1 MIKNNLTK
9 RSKSV
14 QLYKD
19 SGSMLLERFY
29 KTLET
34 GLLIDPVA
42 LPSSDEYY
50 IWVKLKE
57 KFPDITLG
65 EACEALNLEG
75 YTDYVG
81 MLKSTIDESDSA

>member
-1 MIKNNLTK
+1 M
-9 RSKSV
+9 
-14 QLYKD
+14 
-19 SGSMLLERFY
+19 
-29 KTLET
+29 
-34 GLLIDPVA
+34 A

>member
-81 MLKSTIDESDSA
+81 MQKSPIDESDSA

>member
-1 MIKNNLTK
+1 VIKNNLTK

-81 MLKSTIDESDSA
+81 MLKSTIDESNSA

>member
-34 GLLIDPVA
+34 GLLVDPVA

-57 KFPDITLG
+57 
-65 EACEALNLEG
+65 
-75 YTDYVG
+75 
-81 MLKSTIDESDSA
+81 